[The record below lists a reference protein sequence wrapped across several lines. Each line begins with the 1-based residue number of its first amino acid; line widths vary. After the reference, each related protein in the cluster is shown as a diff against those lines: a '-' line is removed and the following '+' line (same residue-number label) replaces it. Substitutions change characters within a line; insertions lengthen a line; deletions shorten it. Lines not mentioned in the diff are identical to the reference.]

1 MMPSGGSGTR
11 HWLCGTAVAA
21 LCAIPAGDGARAQ
34 GADDLYEVTVRMEM
48 PGMGM
53 QMPAMTQRSC
63 VKKDASDAEAVPH
76 QDNCKVVDAKRAG
89 NKLTFTMICTGRD
102 AMTGN
107 GEFTYAGDGYD
118 GTIRFKGKME
128 GQDMQMTQSIAGRR
142 VGSCTA
148 R

>member
-1 MMPSGGSGTR
+1 
-11 HWLCGTAVAA
+11 
-21 LCAIPAGDGARAQ
+21 
-34 GADDLYEVTVRMEM
+34 M

-63 VKKDASDAEAVPH
+63 VKKGASDGDAVPH
-76 QDNCKVVDAKRAG
+76 QDNCTVTNAKRTG
-89 NKLTFTMICTGRD
+89 NKLTFTMVCTGRD

-107 GEFTYAGDGYD
+107 GEFTYAGEGYD

>member
-1 MMPSGGSGTR
+1 MVPSGGRETGR
-11 HWLCGTAVAA
+11 WVIGIAVAA
-21 LCAIPAGDGARAQ
+21 VCAMAGCDGARAQ
-34 GADDLYEVTVRMEM
+34 GADDLFEVTVRMEM

-63 VKKDASDAEAVPH
+63 VKKGASDGDAVPH
-76 QDNCKVVDAKRAG
+76 QDNCTVTNAKRTG
-89 NKLTFTMICTGRD
+89 NKLTFTMVCTGRD

-107 GEFTYAGDGYD
+107 GEFTYAGEGYD